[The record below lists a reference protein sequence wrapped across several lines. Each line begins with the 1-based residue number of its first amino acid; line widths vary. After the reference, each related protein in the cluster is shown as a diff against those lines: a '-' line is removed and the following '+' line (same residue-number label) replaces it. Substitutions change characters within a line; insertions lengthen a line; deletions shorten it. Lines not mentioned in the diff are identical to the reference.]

1 MIYCIL
7 YRKIE
12 KIVGNIGDIRT
23 ESNAILLEYDLDVTP
38 YSPDVIKGLPN
49 SDYILTENDLR
60 DREDWRQECIFTI
73 DPDAAVD
80 LDDSVSCK
88 ILENE
93 NYEVIMQLEQ
103 LRNYEEIM
111 QFIFTYQLSISL
123 FLCVCMCVHACLRVC
138 TIYIFIY
145 LFIHI
150 CIISFL

>member
-103 LRNYEEIM
+103 LRDYEEIM

-123 FLCVCMCVHACLRVC
+123 FMCVCMCVHACLRVC

>member
-103 LRNYEEIM
+103 LRDYEEIM

-123 FLCVCMCVHACLRVC
+123 FMCVCMCVHACLHVC

-150 CIISFL
+150 YIYKN

>member
-103 LRNYEEIM
+103 LRDYEEIM

-123 FLCVCMCVHACLRVC
+123 FMCVCMCVHACLHVC

>member
-1 MIYCIL
+1 MIYYIL

-38 YSPDVIKGLPN
+38 YSPDVIKGLPS

-103 LRNYEEIM
+103 LCNYEEII
-111 QFIFTYQLSISL
+111 QFIFTYQLLLIIY
-123 FLCVCMCVHACLRVC
+123 FFYLCVC
-138 TIYIFIY
+138 
-145 LFIHI
+145 I
-150 CIISFL
+150 CS

>member
-103 LRNYEEIM
+103 LRDYEEIM

-150 CIISFL
+150 YIYKN

>member
-38 YSPDVIKGLPN
+38 YSPDIIKGLPN

>member
-103 LRNYEEIM
+103 LRDYEEIM

>member
-1 MIYCIL
+1 MICYIL

-38 YSPDVIKGLPN
+38 YSPDIIKGLPS

-103 LRNYEEIM
+103 LCDYEKIM
-111 QFIFTYQLSISL
+111 KFIFTYQLCL
-123 FLCVCMCVHACLRVC
+123 FFIYVCMCV
-138 TIYIFIY
+138 
-145 LFIHI
+145 
-150 CIISFL
+150 

>member
-103 LRNYEEIM
+103 LCNYEEIM